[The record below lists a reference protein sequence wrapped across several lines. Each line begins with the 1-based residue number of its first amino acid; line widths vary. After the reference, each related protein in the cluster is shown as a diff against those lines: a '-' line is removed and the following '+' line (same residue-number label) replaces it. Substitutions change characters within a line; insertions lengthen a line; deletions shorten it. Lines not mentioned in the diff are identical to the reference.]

1 MKRNHLA
8 IIVAGLII
16 SAVLAV
22 ISIYLTGI
30 GVILVI
36 ALAMS
41 FQIMQ
46 DSDRLTDLAVVLS
59 ENAKVITMINRGNML
74 IRNIS
79 VSLIPLN
86 VEFKVPEL
94 TVDEKFT
101 YELPQMINE
110 ARAAVEFEDLNGRK
124 YNKTFHLSALYSDD
138 DLLKPMFPTFDWK
151 EKK

>member
-59 ENAKVITMINRGNML
+59 ENAKVITVINRGNMQ